1 MPPASTMH
9 PVVLL
14 HSSLLIAVLHC
25 SRVEVG
31 GNVAKRDD
39 RALAESEWKHCYAV
53 TVISSPQTLE
63 SESEHQKIKRQ
74 VWMSQAKCGEIVRS
88 LEYMRMKVW
97 KWAVDKKEQVHETRE
112 AVAGAVCTYRER
124 HWVEGW
130 MSDGTMDF
138 VLFTGLGKT
147 PAAFLRRKSKKQA
160 IKSPIRWWDAHATY
174 KLKHEKSIRCIPLWA
189 GYFGSK

>member
-88 LEYMRMKVW
+88 LEYMRMKGVEMSSGQKRTSAW
-97 KWAVDKKEQVHETRE
+97 DKRGSCRSSVYLQ
-112 AVAGAVCTYRER
+112 
-124 HWVEGW
+124 
-130 MSDGTMDF
+130 
-138 VLFTGLGKT
+138 GKT
-147 PAAFLRRKSKKQA
+147 LSWGVDVGWNHGFCLVHRFGENSCSVFAA
-160 IKSPIRWWDAHATY
+160 
-174 KLKHEKSIRCIPLWA
+174 
-189 GYFGSK
+189 